1 MTVEE
6 MAERIFETVKG
17 YGPACSFKEMQDHC
31 GGEANGDLDIVLSDE
46 RPTMILWS
54 GVSQMFADAF
64 FSIRKRIEI
73 HPSCE
78 LIYMMDGAFLRL
90 PVAKRPSRDRD
101 YKTPHWAPVV
111 FGVRKAEE
119 SPVSVDVITTSASL
133 RPE

>member
-6 MAERIFETVKG
+6 MAERIFQTIKG
-17 YGPACSFKEMQDHC
+17 YGPACSFKEMQDRC
-31 GGEANGDLDIVLSDE
+31 GDEANGDLDLVLSDE
-46 RPTMILWS
+46 RPNTILWT

-64 FSIRKRIEI
+64 FSLRGKIEI

-90 PVAKRPSRDRD
+90 PVAKRPSRTKD

-111 FGVRKAEE
+111 FRVRKVEE
-119 SPVSVDVITTSASL
+119 CPAVESGREMSASA
-133 RPE
+133 